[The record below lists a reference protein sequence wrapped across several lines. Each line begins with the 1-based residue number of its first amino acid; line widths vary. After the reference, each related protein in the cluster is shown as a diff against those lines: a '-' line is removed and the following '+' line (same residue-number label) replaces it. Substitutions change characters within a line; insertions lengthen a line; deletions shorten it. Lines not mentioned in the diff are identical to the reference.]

1 MLEEQA
7 STFVSYDKWTKIFKE
22 TTDKH
27 APQKKRKIRGNQ
39 APFITKELRKQ
50 IMKRSKSKN
59 LYFKLPSRENFLAHK
74 NEKNKC
80 NNMTKYTKKAYFRKV
95 TAKKGNTSF

>member
-7 STFVSYDKWTKIFKE
+7 SMFVSYDKLTKIFKE

-39 APFITKELRKQ
+39 GPFITKELSKQ
-50 IMKRSKSKN
+50 IIKISNSKN
-59 LYFKLPSRENFLAHK
+59 LYFKWSSRENFLSYK
-74 NEKNKC
+74 NEKKKC
-80 NNMTKYTKKAYFRKV
+80 NSFTKYAIKSVFLKSNNKKR
-95 TAKKGNTSF
+95 